1 MTSENSPVDLLAR
14 ALGQAES
21 LIANLTPDEASLP
34 TPCTEWDLSTLVNH
48 VIRDTQQFTKMAA
61 GAKWEPGEITLGPDQ
76 WLSAFTLGSGQL
88 LAAWR
93 EQGASDAAGTNRIS
107 QQIAEFSV
115 HGWDIARATGHTGE
129 LDAEVAAFGLNW
141 AKQALKPEYR
151 GTAFGPE
158 VEVSSDAPEVDQ
170 LAAFFG
176 RRP

>member
-1 MTSENSPVDLLAR
+1 MTYENSPVDLLAR
-14 ALGQAES
+14 ALRQAEE
-21 LIANLTPDEASLP
+21 LIATVTPDQASLP
-34 TPCTEWDLSTLVNH
+34 TPCAEWDLRTLVNH
-48 VIRDTQQFTKMAA
+48 VVRDTDQFTKMAT
-61 GAKWEPGEITLGPDQ
+61 GAKWEPGEIALAPDQ
-76 WLSAFTLGSGQL
+76 WLNAFASGSSGL
-88 LAAWR
+88 LSAWR
-93 EQGASDAAGTNRIS
+93 EQGALDAANTNRIS

-158 VEVSSDAPEVDQ
+158 VEIGSDAPEVDQ